1 MIGWFCLK
9 GTKVE
14 YLALSAAGFFCCCLV
29 FCLGGV
35 GFFGFVLLFGF
46 FCQGFC
52 EALTGLSGSLLRQL
66 CVGK

>member
-1 MIGWFCLK
+1 MVLFK
-9 GTKVE
+9 GHESGVSCSKCCWIF
-14 YLALSAAGFFCCCLV
+14 LLLFGFLF
-29 FCLGGV
+29 GGV